1 MLCCL
6 VPLRATLHHIPLQL
20 VDILNGY
27 VRVWIKELNN
37 GVRAV
42 SAVFSCIMFTTIRYH
57 IGPGQIHHHAINH
70 ETKNTSLITS

>member
-27 VRVWIKELNN
+27 VRVWNKFIKLLK
-37 GVRAV
+37 
-42 SAVFSCIMFTTIRYH
+42 IY
-57 IGPGQIHHHAINH
+57 
-70 ETKNTSLITS
+70 TSRNATLMS